1 MEECDYDTLYKNQES
16 AQAASAA
23 VPTGSIY
30 SALTRSSG
38 QNCYETSTDT
48 GPSGTDEVGGTYS
61 MITMNNVGAKSEV
74 RLKKD
79 TAKPDVLA
87 HASLPA
93 STHPMRAIQ
102 DKFKRLSNKLRNKK
116 LVIAFM
122 VFVIVVTI
130 CFLAVFIEL
139 AKSERNVVANIDI
152 DLSPI
157 LTHLEQLNRS
167 VDNLFQR
174 IEEQELDAFNRSIFL
189 AALIRNESSLLSE
202 TVDATRSELI
212 ENLNLTAAL
221 VLQQQVSNLSTLQ
234 ENQNSFCNMS
244 LVNSVETL
252 QRQLLMFHENVTTE
266 LKVLQLMPTEP
277 PVNCSQSMGG

>member
-48 GPSGTDEVGGTYS
+48 GPAGTDEVGGTYS

-74 RLKKD
+74 RLKRD
-79 TAKPDVLA
+79 TSKPDVLA
-87 HASLPA
+87 QASIPA
-93 STHPMRAIQ
+93 STHPMRAIR
-102 DKFKRLSNKLRNKK
+102 DKFKQLSKKLRNKK
-116 LVIAFM
+116 LVIAFI

-139 AKSERNVVANIDI
+139 AKSERNMVANIDI

-167 VDNLFQR
+167 VDNLYQR
-174 IEEQELDAFNRSIFL
+174 IEEQELNQSIFL
-189 AALIRNESSLLSE
+189 ATLIRNESSLLSE
-202 TVDATRSELI
+202 TVDNTCSELK
-212 ENLNLTAAL
+212 ENFNLTTS
-221 VLQQQVSNLSTLQ
+221 LQQQVFNLSTLQ

-244 LVNSVETL
+244 LMDVVETL
-252 QRQLLMFHENVTTE
+252 QGELLMFHENVTRDLE
-266 LKVLQLMPTEP
+266 VLQMQLMPTP
-277 PVNCSQSMGG
+277 TPCMNTSGSGGGN